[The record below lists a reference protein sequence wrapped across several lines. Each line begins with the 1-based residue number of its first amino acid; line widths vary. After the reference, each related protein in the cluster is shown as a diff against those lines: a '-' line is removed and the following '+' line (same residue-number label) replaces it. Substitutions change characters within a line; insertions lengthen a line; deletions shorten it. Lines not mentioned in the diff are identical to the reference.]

1 MTDKITVIHSDG
13 TTESFKPRRIGQA
26 IVNETGVDEELAY
39 RIQKRIADKFYKLKK
54 DGLGEVS
61 TSQIRAEVSAHL
73 LNEGRFTD
81 AEGTLQMGL
90 TKKQVDELLK
100 NHSTENANNNDNSE
114 SLYKRVAEKTL
125 EEYTF
130 SRLPDYI
137 SDAHINGYIHLHDR
151 ADFFIKPNCFSYS
164 IPWLLQN
171 GFSPDGDRKLGAT
184 SKPPKH
190 FDTLMNLM
198 HELLGCGKIDLSG
211 GQNFPH
217 ANVYLAPCSANL
229 SYNELKQNLQS
240 LLFNLNQAIMS
251 KGEVVFSSMGWDL
264 EVPSY
269 MKDEDAIGLGGV
281 VVGKYGDYED
291 EAKRI
296 LKIWCELLQEGD
308 SRGVPFRF
316 PNNIFTLRDD
326 YENNIDEQLYW
337 ICEYLCKFPTG
348 YFSNDDLPNTGGIST
363 LMGCRT
369 RNTNADNRFS
379 WKDNTLNNGNLAFH
393 SLNLPLLAL
402 ESENIDEFYAMLKK
416 YCNIAL
422 DGLCLRRRVI
432 EDRLANDKLPFLTWR
447 DKKTGR
453 TLYEVER
460 TTLSVG
466 YVGLNETIKELTNG
480 EDDITTDAGIKL
492 GIDIINYIQKLCD
505 KRKQETGYKIGVFS
519 TPAESTAHRFAKYN
533 KKLYPKAYINGK
545 GDDIFYTNSH
555 HIQVAKD
562 VSLTDHLKN
571 AEIFHKL
578 TPFGAIC
585 HVFLGTK
592 PTVESLVKLTK
603 LIKKH
608 DIGFWSYTLDFT
620 ICNNCQ
626 QTFLQ
631 EIKEC
636 SNCGSTTNLTVYSK
650 VTGYYVPVY
659 KIDENGVKQRQW
671 NDGKVGEFQERK
683 RYSL

>member
-137 SDAHINGYIHLHDR
+137 SNAHINGYIHLHDR

-217 ANVYLAPCSANL
+217 ANVYLAPCSVNL
-229 SYNELKQNLQS
+229 PYDELKQNLQS

-269 MKDEDAIGLGGV
+269 MKNEDAIGLGGV

-326 YENNIDEQLYW
+326 YENSIDEQLYW

-393 SLNLPLLAL
+393 SLNLPLFAL
-402 ESENIDEFYAMLKK
+402 ESENIDEFYEMLKK

-480 EDDITTDAGIKL
+480 EDDITTDVGVKL
-492 GIDIINYIQKLCD
+492 GVDIINYIQKLCD
-505 KRKQETGYKIGVFS
+505 ERKQETGYKIGVFS

-545 GDDIFYTNSH
+545 GNDIFYTNSH

-562 VSLTDHLKN
+562 VLLTDHLKN
-571 AEIFHKL
+571 AETFHKL

-620 ICNNCQ
+620 ICNDCQ

-631 EIKEC
+631 ALDEC
-636 SNCGSTTNLTVYSK
+636 PNCGSKALTVYSK
-650 VTGYYVPVY
+650 ITGYYVPVY
-659 KIDENGVKQRQW
+659 QQDDNGEKHRQW
-671 NDGKVGEFQERK
+671 NDGKIGEFNERK
-683 RYSL
+683 KFTL

>member
-1 MTDKITVIHSDG
+1 MKIQVING
-13 TTESFKPRRIGQA
+13 NGEKEPFKPRKIKQQ
-26 IVNETGVDEELAY
+26 IIEETNCSEELAQ
-39 RIQKRIADKFYKLKK
+39 RIQDRISNKFYKLGV
-54 DGLGEVS
+54 DEIN
-61 TSQIRAEVSAHL
+61 TRQIRAEVSYHL
-73 LNEGRFTD
+73 LKEGKVDD
-81 AEGTLQMGL
+81 AENTLKMGMSMP
-90 TKKQVDELLK
+90 QIDELLDH
-100 NHSTENANNNDNSE
+100 HSTENANNNDNSE
-114 SLYKRVAEKTL
+114 SFYKRIAEGTL
-125 EEYTF
+125 EEYTLA
-130 SRLPDYI
+130 RLPKEI
-137 SDAHINGYIHLHDR
+137 SQAHTHGYIHIHDR
-151 ADFFIKPNCFSYS
+151 SDFFIKPNCFSYA
-164 IPWLLQN
+164 IPWLLTN
-171 GFSPDGDRKLGAT
+171 GFSPDGDRQLGAT
-184 SKPPKH
+184 SSPPKH

-217 ANVYLAPCSANL
+217 SNVYLAPCSIDL
-229 SYNELKQNLQS
+229 SYDELKQNLQS
-240 LLFNLNQAIMS
+240 LLFNMNQAIMS

-264 EVPSY
+264 EIPSY

-326 YENNIDEQLYW
+326 YENSIDEQLYW

-363 LMGCRT
+363 IMGCRT
-369 RNTNADNRFS
+369 RNTNADKRFS
-379 WKDNTLNNGNLAFH
+379 WQDNTVNNGNLAFH
-393 SLNLPLLAL
+393 TLNLPLFAL
-402 ESENIDEFYAMLKK
+402 ESESLDGFYDLLIK

-422 DGLCLRRRVI
+422 DGLCLRRQVI
-432 EDRLANDKLPFLTWR
+432 EQRLADGKLPFLMWT

-466 YVGLNETIKELTNG
+466 YVGLDETVKELTDKKEN
-480 EDDITTDAGIKL
+480 ITTEKGRQL
-492 GIDIINYIQKLCD
+492 GIDIINKIQEIVD
-505 KRKQETGYKIGVFS
+505 IRKEETGYKIGVFS
-519 TPAESTAHRFAKYN
+519 TPAESTAHRFAKLN
-533 KKLYPKAYINGK
+533 RTKYPKAIINGK

-555 HIQVAKD
+555 HIQVAND
-562 VSLTDHLKN
+562 VLLTDHLRN
-571 AEIFHKL
+571 AETFHKL

-585 HVFLGTK
+585 HIFLGTK

-631 EIKEC
+631 ALDEC
-636 SNCGSTTNLTVYSK
+636 PNCGSKALTVYSK
-650 VTGYYVPVY
+650 ITGYYVPVY
-659 KIDENGVKQRQW
+659 KTDEEGNVYRQW
-671 NDGKVGEFQERK
+671 NDGKIGEFKERK
-683 RYSL
+683 KFTL